1 MTETIRHPGHTGLRD
16 LAYDEMLAFRCRL
29 LRHPLGLDFTPLELQ
44 AEAAQIHLALRGPD
58 GAIIATLLLVLPDQ
72 TGTARLR
79 QMAVEPA
86 FRRRGLGAS
95 LVVAGEAELRRR
107 QATLV
112 MLAARAPAIP
122 FYEKLGYM
130 TKGERYIE
138 LTIPHIRMEKPLIPI
153 HPKA

>member
-1 MTETIRHPGHTGLRD
+1 MIETIRHPGQTGLRD
-16 LAYDEMLAFRCRL
+16 PAYDEMLAFRRRL
-29 LRHPLGLDFTPLELQ
+29 LRHPLGLDFTAPELQ

-58 GAIIATLLLVLPDQ
+58 GAIIATLLLVLPDA

-95 LVVAGEAELRRR
+95 LVVAGEAELRR

-112 MLAARAPAIP
+112 TLAARAPAIP